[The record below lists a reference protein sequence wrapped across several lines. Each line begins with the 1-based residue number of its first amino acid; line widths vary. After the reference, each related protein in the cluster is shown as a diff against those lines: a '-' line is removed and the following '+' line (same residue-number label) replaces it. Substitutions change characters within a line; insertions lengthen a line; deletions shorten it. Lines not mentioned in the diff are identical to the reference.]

1 MYSVLPESRNMDPS
15 ANCDTNWL
23 CDISKAGN
31 ISELSFPELKH
42 ENFEPV
48 GF

>member
-1 MYSVLPESRNMDPS
+1 MDPS
-15 ANCDTNWL
+15 ANYDTNWL

-31 ISELSFPELKH
+31 ISELSFSELKH